1 MLNRKCIECEKEFT
15 GRSDKKFCSDQC
27 RASFNNRKQSEEEK
41 LITKVNRVLRKNRS
55 ILKRINP
62 NGNST
67 VDKSFLQEQ
76 GFNEKYFTNIYRT
89 KAGTTYYYCYDQGFM
104 HLDSNRMLLV
114 NYKSYMKEKH

>member
-1 MLNRKCIECEKEFT
+1 MNNRRCSECEKEFT

-27 RASFNNRKQSEEEK
+27 RAMFNNRKKNEEEK
-41 LITKVNRVLRKNRS
+41 LIINVNRVLRRNRS

-67 VDKSFLQEQ
+67 VDKNFLQEQ

-104 HLDSNRMLLV
+104 HLDNNRMLLV
-114 NYKSYMKEKH
+114 NYKSYMKEK